1 MRFQSIAEAVGRTP
15 LIELKN
21 IGREYGLAA
30 KLYAKAE
37 FMNPAGSVKDR
48 VAAEILSDA
57 ERRGLLKEGT
67 LLIEP
72 TSGNTGIGAG
82 GDRRGEGVSARHR
95 DARDDERRTPSDD
108 SGFRGGARPHGR
120 EKGHGGRDCGGG
132 AAA

>member
-82 GDRRGEGVSARHR
+82 RRSPRRRGIGS
-95 DARDDERRTPSDD
+95 S
-108 SGFRGGARPHGR
+108 S
-120 EKGHGGRDCGGG
+120 
-132 AAA
+132 

>member
-48 VAAEILSDA
+48 VAAGAS
-57 ERRGLLKEGT
+57 ERRDAPDRADQREH
-67 LLIEP
+67 
-72 TSGNTGIGAG
+72 GNRAG

-120 EKGHGGRDCGGG
+120 EKGHGGRDRGGG

>member
-48 VAAEILSDA
+48 VAAEILSDN
-57 ERRGLLKEGT
+57 R
-67 LLIEP
+67 
-72 TSGNTGIGAG
+72 
-82 GDRRGEGVSARHR
+82 
-95 DARDDERRTPSDD
+95 
-108 SGFRGGARPHGR
+108 
-120 EKGHGGRDCGGG
+120 
-132 AAA
+132 

>member
-1 MRFQSIAEAVGRTP
+1 M
-15 LIELKN
+15 
-21 IGREYGLAA
+21 
-30 KLYAKAE
+30 
-37 FMNPAGSVKDR
+37 
-48 VAAEILSDA
+48 AAEILSDA

-72 TSGNTGIGAG
+72 TSGEPRGRAG

-120 EKGHGGRDCGGG
+120 EKGMAGAIAEAG